1 MRLYELAGKEIVNI
15 MNGARLGV
23 VGESDM
29 LIDADTGEIMT
40 IILPSKRSFISLWV
54 DKQEVEIPWEAVKKI
69 GSEVIIV
76 ELDQTKSNY
85 RRFML

>member
-29 LIDADTGEIMT
+29 SINADTGEIMT
-40 IILPSKRSFISLWV
+40 IILPPKRSFISLWV
-54 DKQEVEIPWEAVKKI
+54 DKQEVEIPWDAVKKI

-76 ELDQTKSNY
+76 ELDQTKPNY